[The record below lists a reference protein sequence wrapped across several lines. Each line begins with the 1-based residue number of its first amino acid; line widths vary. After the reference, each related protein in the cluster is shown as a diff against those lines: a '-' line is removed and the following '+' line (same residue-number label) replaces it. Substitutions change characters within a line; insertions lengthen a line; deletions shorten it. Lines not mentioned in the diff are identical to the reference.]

1 MIFNEVLGPEFF
13 IVDDALD
20 IVIEGRGNS
29 IELHIGFIYR
39 FLTLPIREASAASV
53 ADFIMNL
60 HNILDESGEE
70 IDALTALTWSL
81 P

>member
-1 MIFNEVLGPEFF
+1 MLGPEFF

-20 IVIEGRGNS
+20 IVIEGSGNS
-29 IELHIGFIYR
+29 IKLRIGFIYR
-39 FLTLPIREASAASV
+39 FLTLPISEASAASV

-70 IDALTALTWSL
+70 IDAFTALAWITN
-81 P
+81 